1 MIYLKI
7 DLASISVNWP
17 FSRILSKSS
26 PPSHILKGLI
36 IYITPSLDTPC
47 LYLQKIHIIL
57 LCLDGPLFIIY
68 IGTNDLIISI
78 SAFKRSTFF
87 TFFFGITLIARTI
100 FVPFFLP
107 FKTLPN
113 EPVPI
118 TWVVV
123 IYYILYFFRIKF
135 VVFGDRSLVGF
146 AEPKFIWI

>member
-1 MIYLKI
+1 M
-7 DLASISVNWP
+7 
-17 FSRILSKSS
+17 
-26 PPSHILKGLI
+26 
-36 IYITPSLDTPC
+36 YITLSLDTPY

-78 SAFKRSTFF
+78 SAFKRSTFL
-87 TFFFGITLIARTI
+87 TFFFRITLIDRTI
-100 FVPFFLP
+100 FVSFFLP

-123 IYYILYFFRIKF
+123 IYYIL
-135 VVFGDRSLVGF
+135 
-146 AEPKFIWI
+146 